1 MGGCFSTVNS
11 NANTRPRTQVR
22 LRMAVMGDHQC
33 GKTTLIKNCFTE
45 NISPNTEGMTQM
57 NVTLLNHEVNIM
69 MTELNHDI

>member
-1 MGGCFSTVNS
+1 MGGCCSKVDD
-11 NANTRPRTQVR
+11 RVRTQVR

-33 GKTTLIKNCFTE
+33 GKSTLIKNCFTE
-45 NISPNTEGMTQM
+45 NISPNTEGITQM